1 MKRLLMIAACISL
14 GACTQGDRATQ
25 ALADAGYTN
34 IQISG
39 YAWFSCSE
47 KDTFA
52 TAFEARGPSGRPVSG
67 AVCSG
72 FLKGQT
78 IRLD

>member
-1 MKRLLMIAACISL
+1 MKKLILIVSIAALS
-14 GACTQGDRATQ
+14 ACTQTDRATS
-25 ALADAGYTN
+25 ALQDAGYTS
-34 IQISG
+34 IRITG

-52 TAFEARGPSGRPVSG
+52 TSFEAVGPSGRKASG

-72 FLKGQT
+72 FFKGQT